1 MLKNIELNLT
11 ELCNMKCGFCPRGSI
26 HNPYP
31 NQNLHMSLDT
41 VKLIVKQAKEL
52 KESNRH
58 YSSFVFVIAGRG
70 EPTLHPEFDKIINI
84 ITDNKFKIQLFT
96 NGYRF
101 DRYKSS
107 IEKCFFIQY
116 DLYSEKDED
125 FLDSIL
131 KLKDL
136 KSKYKRIHVKTEE
149 GVVKHEW
156 FNNEYV
162 LNVAENFLENRA
174 GAVQEKYNDK
184 LNFKRSKFCKYIEE
198 RLFIDWNGN
207 YNLCC
212 MDWSTKS
219 LGNIYRQDIKTYIEQ
234 NEYLQAYKNGIRSG
248 KRLSPCDVCTI

>member
-1 MLKNIELNLT
+1 MIESIELNLT
-11 ELCNMKCGFCPRGSI
+11 ELCNLTCGFCPRGSK

-31 NQNLHMSLDT
+31 NQNLNMSLDT
-41 VKLIVKQAKEL
+41 VYLIVEQISKFNNNIIFTI
-52 KESNRH
+52 S
-58 YSSFVFVIAGRG
+58 GRG

-84 ITDNKFKIQLFT
+84 IKDYKFKIHLFT
-96 NGYRF
+96 NGHKF
-101 DRYKSS
+101 NKFKSA
-107 IEKCFFIQY
+107 IEKCHWITY
-116 DLYSEKDED
+116 DVYSEKEED
-125 FLDSIL
+125 FLDAIL

-136 KSKYKRIHVKTEE
+136 KVKHKKIHVKTEE
-149 GVVKHEW
+149 GFAIHEW
-156 FNNEYV
+156 YNGEYI
-162 LNVAENFLENRA
+162 LNSPQNFLENRA
-174 GAVQEKYNDK
+174 GSIQEKYNDK

-219 LGNIYRQDIKTYIEQ
+219 LGNIYRQDIKTYVEQ

>member
-1 MLKNIELNLT
+1 
-11 ELCNMKCGFCPRGSI
+11 MKCGFCPRGSEY
-26 HNPYP
+26 NPYP
-31 NQNLHMSLDT
+31 NQNLNMSLDT
-41 VKLIVKQAKEL
+41 VELIVKQAIEFNKDIRFTL
-52 KESNRH
+52 
-58 YSSFVFVIAGRG
+58 AGRG
-70 EPTLHPEFDKIINI
+70 EPTLHPEFDEVINI
-84 ITDNKFKIQLFT
+84 ISDYKFKIQLFT

-101 DRYKSS
+101 DKFKTA
-107 IEKCFFIQY
+107 IEKCTFIQY
-116 DLYSEKDED
+116 DLYSEKEED

-136 KSKYKRIHVKTEE
+136 KSKHKRIHVKTEE
-149 GVVKHEW
+149 GIVKHQW
-156 FNNEYV
+156 FNGEYI
-162 LNVAENFLENRA
+162 LNNSTNFLENRA

-184 LNFKRSKFCKYIEE
+184 LVFKKSKYCKYVEE

-234 NEYLQAYKNGIRSG
+234 NKYLQAYKNGIRSG